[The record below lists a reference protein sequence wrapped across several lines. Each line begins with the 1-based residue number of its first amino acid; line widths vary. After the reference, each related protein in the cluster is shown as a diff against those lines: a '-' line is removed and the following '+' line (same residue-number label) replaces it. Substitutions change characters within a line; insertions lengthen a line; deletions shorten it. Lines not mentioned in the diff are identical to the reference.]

1 MRIGDA
7 VIGALDLQSKYENIF
22 NDEEVPIFQSLAD
35 NVAIAIDNA
44 RLFEETE
51 RRLVENQQLVAQMR
65 QSSEEVEQLNERLT
79 GRFWKDFL
87 NQQDTLALDLDLST
101 QIASVD
107 RTWTPT
113 IKKAIESNQSLQ
125 SKSTD
130 AKVVTVPLRVRGQVI
145 GAMEFEMDEKGN
157 LSPQDLAMMEEVS
170 EQLGL
175 AAESNRLFET
185 TQRIAQREAL
195 VNEISTRL
203 QSGTSVEMTLTSAAR
218 SLKDVL
224 KANRVAI
231 RLGKPPVEAT
241 NGGNS

>member
-1 MRIGDA
+1 M
-7 VIGALDLQSKYENIF
+7 
-22 NDEEVPIFQSLAD
+22 
-35 NVAIAIDNA
+35 
-44 RLFEETE
+44 
-51 RRLVENQQLVAQMR
+51 ENQQLIEQMR

-87 NQQDTLALDLDLST
+87 NQQDAPALDLDLAT
-101 QIASVD
+101 QAVSLD
-107 RTWTPT
+107 RTLTPS
-113 IKKAIESNQSLQ
+113 IKEAIESNQSLQ
-125 SKSTD
+125 SKAND

-157 LSPQDLAMMEEVS
+157 LSPEDLAMMEEVS

-175 AAESNRLFET
+175 AAESNRLYET
-185 TQRIAQREAL
+185 SQRIAQREAL

-203 QSGTSVEMTLTSAAR
+203 QSGTSVEMTLASAAR

-231 RLGKPPVEAT
+231 RLGKPPVETAT
-241 NGGNS
+241 GRNA